1 MIQCVWTR
9 GNKILEGMRERI
21 IVNTWWK
28 KKVLVIKL
36 ETVKMHDLE
45 IWPKLSVPHGNIE
58 YYR

>member
-1 MIQCVWTR
+1 
-9 GNKILEGMRERI
+9 MRERI

-45 IWPKLSVPHGNIE
+45 IWPKLSVPHGNLE